1 MDLAP
6 SKNLMVRFL
15 DGVYWFDVDDVG
27 FTIDDDSV

>member
-1 MDLAP
+1 
-6 SKNLMVRFL
+6 LMVRFL